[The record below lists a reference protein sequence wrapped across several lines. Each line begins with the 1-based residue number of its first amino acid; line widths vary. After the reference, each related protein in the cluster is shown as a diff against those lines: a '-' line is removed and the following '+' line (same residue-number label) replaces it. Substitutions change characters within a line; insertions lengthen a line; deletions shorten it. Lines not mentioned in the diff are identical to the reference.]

1 MCVLWENRLAI
12 TFYQVIYTV
21 TASTHLWNVM
31 LLALMALEDL
41 FFKNKCTAVRMLLLQ
56 DSPYA
61 IWRLPSIENCGR
73 VFSTHSPHWQNDNF
87 MVLITL
93 PSTNQSNYSAG
104 PEASAATVFLLSY
117 TNMNIEIRNRFFAN
131 FIWAIDTQFCFTI
144 VITKNKQ
151 SEIQKFYGKIKRAY
165 N

>member
-1 MCVLWENRLAI
+1 MATAKDRTIVGVS
-12 TFYQVIYTV
+12 FPPIY
-21 TASTHLWNVM
+21 L
-31 LLALMALEDL
+31 
-41 FFKNKCTAVRMLLLQ
+41 
-56 DSPYA
+56 
-61 IWRLPSIENCGR
+61 IG
-73 VFSTHSPHWQNDNF
+73 QNDNF

-131 FIWAIDTQFCFTI
+131 FIWAIDTQFCFII

-151 SEIQKFYGKIKRAY
+151 NEIQKFYGKIKRAY